1 MSIMLI
7 FSHQENLVTC
17 FKKIWY
23 IIQGHIQ
30 DNKGGVHCFITL
42 LCAFD

>member
-7 FSHQENLVTC
+7 FSHQENLLTC
-17 FKKIWY
+17 YKKVWCIT
-23 IIQGHIQ
+23 QGQIQ
-30 DNKGGVHCFITL
+30 DNKGGVNCFITL